1 MNFYAIN
8 TLWTRE
14 DGRMAQQMTI
24 AWSPSEEL
32 AIETHMNTCKQDP
45 EKIELVARD
54 VVKADKNF
62 LEVVYKDM
70 VKDRVKHD

>member
-8 TLWTRE
+8 TIWTRV
-14 DGRMAQQMTI
+14 DGRMSQQMTI
-24 AWSPSEEL
+24 AWSPSEAL

-45 EKIELVARD
+45 EKISLIARD

-70 VKDRVKHD
+70 VKDHVKHD